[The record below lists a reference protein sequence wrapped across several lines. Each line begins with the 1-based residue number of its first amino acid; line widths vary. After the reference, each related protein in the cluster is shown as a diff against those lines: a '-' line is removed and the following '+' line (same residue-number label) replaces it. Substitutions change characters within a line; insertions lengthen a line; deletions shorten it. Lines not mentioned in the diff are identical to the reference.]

1 MDKCA
6 ECGRTDDFFF
16 QCNGCDQWFCPDHL
30 SEPDHDCPAAA
41 SAATSEPADAAREI
55 GSDVQTGST
64 AEEES
69 AAPAEEAN
77 FFDLFRHPQFRLA
90 FIGLV
95 IFSLL
100 VGVGVASVA
109 TNFGQNL
116 FAPDGQPNQPDG
128 AAEPLNETEL
138 EQLIAT
144 DINEERTNAGVAR
157 LAVNATLTKIA
168 AYHSDEMSAN
178 NYTAHR
184 SPDGETVLERYQR
197 FNYSCG
203 RVGELVLHTFYDTS
217 VQLGDG
223 TVKFQNE
230 SQLASGIVQAW
241 MHSPSRQA
249 VLLNESW
256 NQVGVGVAVTDSD
269 KVYVTVNF
277 CGKSA

>member
-30 SEPDHDCPAAA
+30 SEPDHDCPAAT
-41 SAATSEPADAAREI
+41 SAT
-55 GSDVQTGST
+55 T
-64 AEEES
+64 AEPTDSAGEPVSEVQSDTTAQERPGETVEETS
-69 AAPAEEAN
+69 
-77 FFDLFRHPQFRLA
+77 FLDVFRHPKIRLA
-90 FIGLV
+90 LIGLI

-100 VGVGVASVA
+100 VGIGVASVA

-116 FAPDGQPNQPDG
+116 FAPSGQADQPDG
-128 AAEPLNETEL
+128 AAKPLNETEL
-138 EQLIAT
+138 EQLIAA
-144 DINEERTNAGVAR
+144 DINDERTNAGEAQ
-157 LAVNATLTKIA
+157 LEVNATLTTIA
-168 AYHSDEMSAN
+168 SYHSDDMATN
-178 NYTAHR
+178 NYTAHK
-184 SPDGETVLERYQR
+184 SPDGETVIERFQR

-203 RVGELVLHTFYDTS
+203 MVGELVLHTFYDTS

-223 TVKFQNE
+223 TVEFQNE

-256 NQVGVGVAVTDSD
+256 TQVGVGVAITDSD

-277 CGKSA
+277 CEN